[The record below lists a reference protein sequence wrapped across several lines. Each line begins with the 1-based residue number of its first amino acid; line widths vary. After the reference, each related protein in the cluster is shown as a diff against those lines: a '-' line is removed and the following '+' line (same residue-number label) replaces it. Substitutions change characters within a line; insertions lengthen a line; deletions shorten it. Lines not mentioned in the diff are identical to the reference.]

1 MDILNYITWVK
12 ENKII
17 TTISDLNTTLIPIGL
32 KDPRRDDDYLSV
44 GISVKSLADA
54 IGSSAGSVTSVGAVA
69 GAGIIITGTN
79 PITTSG
85 IFTITNSAPDQIVTL
100 SNGDGISTSGTYPNF
115 TISNTQPDQVVTITD
130 GTGISTTGTY
140 PNFTITNTAPSSGG
154 TVTSVE
160 LTSGTGI
167 SLSGTN
173 PITSSGTINITNS
186 APDQT
191 VVLNNGTGISISG
204 TYPNFTI
211 TNTQPS
217 SGGTVTSVGLTM
229 PSAFSVAN
237 SPITGSGTINVT
249 GSGTAGQ
256 YVRGDGA
263 LAAFPDISG
272 GGGGQVY
279 YLNGNMS
286 QSTIL
291 GNPFFQLSTAAAFGP
306 NADFTSGTVNNVQ
319 FADFITDIGKPTQE
333 TIPAGVWIFQCYLSA
348 TSNTAQVYATVEI
361 YDGVAFTVWATSLT
375 ETITNGSTIDLYT
388 FTCAV
393 PEYTP
398 LTTTDRVAIR
408 FYATNLGG
416 VDTVTLHTEDSHL
429 GSIQTT
435 FTTGIAAI
443 DGLSAAAQYL
453 QVGTTGSDFNITT
466 SGTNTHVFN
475 LPTASASNRGVLSTG
490 DWTNF
495 NNKQNLLVSGTNI
508 KTLEGQSLLGSGNI
522 DLTKSDVGLSNVDN
536 TSDINKPI
544 STATQTALN
553 AKQDTLVSGTNIK
566 TINGTSVLGSGNIT
580 TPSGTI
586 TSITASTPLTGG
598 TITSTGTIGI
608 SDAAA
613 DGITK
618 GAATFTA
625 SDFNS
630 TSGVISIDYANGQEA
645 TGSTK
650 GFLTAAN
657 WTLFND
663 KQNALNGTGFVK
675 ASGTTIT
682 YDNSTYLTS
691 AITSLNG
698 LTGTTQ
704 TFNTGFSSLTPT
716 FNSSGSIHTLNIP
729 LASTS
734 LVTAG
739 LISKT
744 DYDTFNGKI
753 GGSGTTSYV
762 PRYTASGTIGNSLIQ
777 DNTTTV
783 GIGGL
788 LATSQFYVTQST
800 LQYGIYST
808 NGYATG
814 VTYGGSFRTTAGKAA
829 TNVGIEGVA
838 SGSTGLNIGVSGS
851 ANSVGAAK
859 NYGGSFSAGNGTNNY
874 AIRLLDGF
882 EGSGKFLKDV
892 TGSGEA
898 RWTQITTADISGIL
912 TGSGTAD
919 YLTKFSASTILANSV
934 IQDNGTTL
942 GIGNIPA
949 GDKKLSI
956 TTGVIDYGIYV
967 NGGDLSSIIGIGT
980 TVGVTGSGTT
990 GIVGTG
996 ISAITAIGGKF
1007 TASGAGT
1014 KYSVQLQDGTETV
1027 AGRFL
1032 KNITTDG
1039 KAQWANIIVSDTNLN
1054 LTTNFTSGPATLN
1067 TTTGT
1072 LNIPQYTGTTPV
1084 VNSSSNVYNFNNFV

>member
-1 MDILNYITWVK
+1 MDILNYISWVK

-44 GISVKSLADA
+44 GISVQSLANI
-54 IGSSAGSVTSVGAVA
+54 IGGGSGTGTVTSVGAI
-69 GAGIIITGTN
+69 GGTGISITGTN

-85 IFTITNSAPDQIVTL
+85 SFTITNTAPDQTVVLT
-100 SNGDGISTSGTYPNF
+100 NGTGITTSGTYPNF
-115 TISNTQPDQVVTITD
+115 T
-130 GTGISTTGTY
+130 
-140 PNFTITNTAPSSGG
+140 
-154 TVTSVE
+154 
-160 LTSGTGI
+160 
-167 SLSGTN
+167 
-173 PITSSGTINITNS
+173 ITNS

-191 VVLNNGTGISISG
+191 VVLTDGTGISVTG

-508 KTLEGQSLLGSGNI
+508 KT
-522 DLTKSDVGLSNVDN
+522 
-536 TSDINKPI
+536 
-544 STATQTALN
+544 
-553 AKQDTLVSGTNIK
+553 
-566 TINGTSVLGSGNIT
+566 INGTSVLGSGNIT

-586 TSITASTPLTGG
+586 TSITASSPLTGG

-630 TSGVISIDYANGQEA
+630 ASGVISIDYANGQEA

-657 WTLFND
+657 WTLFNG

-675 ASGTTIT
+675 ATGTTIT

-753 GGSGTTSYV
+753 GGSGTTNYV
-762 PRYTASGTIGNSLIQ
+762 SKFTASGTIGNSLIQ
-777 DNTTTV
+777 DD
-783 GIGGL
+783 
-788 LATSQFYVTQST
+788 
-800 LQYGIYST
+800 
-808 NGYATG
+808 
-814 VTYGGSFRTTAGKAA
+814 GS
-829 TNVGIEGVA
+829 
-838 SGSTGLNIGVSGS
+838 
-851 ANSVGAAK
+851 
-859 NYGGSFSAGNGTNNY
+859 
-874 AIRLLDGF
+874 
-882 EGSGKFLKDV
+882 
-892 TGSGEA
+892 
-898 RWTQITTADISGIL
+898 
-912 TGSGTAD
+912 
-919 YLTKFSASTILANSV
+919 
-934 IQDNGTTL
+934 TL
-942 GIGNIPA
+942 GIQIAPNA
-949 GDKKLSI
+949 SQ
-956 TTGVIDYGIYV
+956 
-967 NGGDLSSIIGIGT
+967 
-980 TVGVTGSGTT
+980 TVAILG
-990 GIVGTG
+990 
-996 ISAITAIGGKF
+996 SAITIDTALSVINSSFNPTTTYGINTSCLAIKTQPNIGIYASGANSTTANTGVVGVATTGSSLGINVGGSF
-1007 TASGAGT
+1007 TASGGASN
-1014 KYSVQLQDGTETV
+1014 YALQLIDGTQTV
-1027 AGRFL
+1027 SGRFL
-1032 KNITTDG
+1032 RNMTTDG

-1054 LTTNFTSGPATLN
+1054 LTTNFTSGVATLN

-1072 LNIPQYTGTTPV
+1072 LNIPNYSAGITPV
-1084 VNSSSNVYNFNNFV
+1084 VGSADYLYLYNNFK